1 MTTLLHSHDQPI
13 FLHQIFKCMKKLFVF
28 ALFVLSLSA
37 TAFAQQAGMVG
48 KWAGQFT
55 NPDGSAL
62 KFTLTLSDNAYE
74 FDMGMD
80 GAPDLYGSYTS
91 EGDQITIWNTRGA
104 SDCPDQ
110 KGVYKVTLDGDTATF
125 TKVTDACPG
134 RGTEPLVVKRM

>member
-1 MTTLLHSHDQPI
+1 
-13 FLHQIFKCMKKLFVF
+13 MKKLFVF

-125 TKVTDACPG
+125 TKVTDDCPG
-134 RGTEPLVVKRM
+134 RGAEPLVVKRM

>member
-1 MTTLLHSHDQPI
+1 
-13 FLHQIFKCMKKLFVF
+13 MKKLFVL
-28 ALFVLSLSA
+28 ALFALSLSV
-37 TAFAQQAGMVG
+37 TVFAQQAGMVG

-55 NPDGSAL
+55 QEDGSAL
-62 KFTLTLSDNAYE
+62 RFTLTLSDNTYE

-134 RGTEPLVVKRM
+134 RGAEPLVVKRM